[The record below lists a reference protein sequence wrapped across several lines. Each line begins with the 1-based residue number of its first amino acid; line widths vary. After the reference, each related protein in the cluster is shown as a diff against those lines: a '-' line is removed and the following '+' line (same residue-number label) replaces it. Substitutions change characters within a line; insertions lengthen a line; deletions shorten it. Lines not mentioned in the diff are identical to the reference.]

1 MDVKCKHLIAGTWTL
16 DSNPLRPSVQFANY
30 IGMERGF

>member
-1 MDVKCKHLIAGTWTL
+1 MNKLGKHIIAGKLTV

-30 IGMERGF
+30 IGMEAGF